1 MASMANQMKK
11 KAIPASSV
19 KRSTE
24 IVKVISRADVVELN
38 RSMEPKITQNRKEY
52 IEMAEAINRDTS
64 IYRDNS
70 QGHVLKKVK
79 R

>member
-1 MASMANQMKK
+1 MTSMAYQMKK

-19 KRSTE
+19 KRSNE
-24 IVKVISRADVVELN
+24 FVKVISRADVVELN
-38 RSMEPKITQNRKEY
+38 RSMEPMITQNRKEY

-64 IYRDNS
+64 VYRDNS
-70 QGHVLKKVK
+70 QRHVLKKVK

>member
-1 MASMANQMKK
+1 MANQMKK

-38 RSMEPKITQNRKEY
+38 RSGTKDYSK
-52 IEMAEAINRDTS
+52 
-64 IYRDNS
+64 
-70 QGHVLKKVK
+70 
-79 R
+79 